1 VDAGFLH
8 STRIN
13 GGLIMW
19 KDKIVEEVRKNRERI
34 LENANFD
41 MNKVIEDIKKLE
53 ASHKNRLIT
62 KPFNKDVVI
71 A

>member
-1 VDAGFLH
+1 
-8 STRIN
+8 
-13 GGLIMW
+13 MW

-53 ASHKNRLIT
+53 ASHKNKLIT
-62 KPFNKDVVI
+62 KPFYKDVVVV